1 MPPSS
6 HPAPLHASLPL
17 NDITGCVLAGG
28 RGMRMGGIDKG
39 LQPFLGQPLAGHAL
53 SRLAPQ
59 VGHLMLNANRHAEA
73 YAQLGAPYGAPVWP
87 DAEPDYPGPLAG
99 FLSGLTHCQTP
110 WLVCVPCDTPLFP
123 QDLVQRLAQAAL
135 AQQPAA
141 DIVVAHGWE
150 RSLDT
155 DQSRLRAQ
163 PVFCLMRSSLR
174 DSLQSFIRS
183 GGRKIDA
190 WTGQHRCA
198 TALFDRADDSPLA
211 FANANTQQELQ
222 ALAQAAACVPVTPP

>member
-1 MPPSS
+1 MPVS
-6 HPAPLHASLPL
+6 SLPDTL
-17 NDITGCVLAGG
+17 PLSDITGCVLAGG

-39 LQPFLGQPLAGHAL
+39 LQPFLGQPLAGHTL

-59 VGHLMLNANRHAEA
+59 VGHLMLNANRHTEA

-163 PVFCLMRSSLR
+163 PVFCLMRPSLR

>member
-1 MPPSS
+1 MPLSS
-6 HPAPLHASLPL
+6 LPDALPL

-28 RGMRMGGIDKG
+28 RGMRMGGMDKG
-39 LQPFLGQPLAGHAL
+39 LQPFLGLPLAAHAL
-53 SRLAPQ
+53 RRLAPQ
-59 VGHLMLNANRHAEA
+59 VGHLLLNANRHAEA
-73 YAQLGAPYGAPVWP
+73 YAQLGAAHDAPVWP

-99 FLSGLTHCQTP
+99 FLSGLTHCRTP

-135 AQQPAA
+135 AGQPAA

-150 RSLDT
+150 RSPDT
-155 DQSRLRAQ
+155 DQATLRAQ

-222 ALAQAAACVPVTPP
+222 ALAQAAALPNRTPF

>member
-1 MPPSS
+1 MCYYYTLSYTILFFFLMIRRPPRSTLFPYTTLFRS
-6 HPAPLHASLPL
+6 
-17 NDITGCVLAGG
+17 
-28 RGMRMGGIDKG
+28 
-39 LQPFLGQPLAGHAL
+39 
-53 SRLAPQ
+53 Q
-59 VGHLMLNANRHAEA
+59 VGHLLINANRHAEA
-73 YAQLGAPYGAPVWP
+73 YAQLGAAHGAPVWP

-99 FLSGLTHCQTP
+99 FLSGLMHCRTP

-123 QDLVQRLAQAAL
+123 LDLVERLVQAAL
-135 AQQPAA
+135 SQQPAA

-150 RSLDT
+150 RSLDA
-155 DQSRLRAQ
+155 DQSLLRAQ

-198 TALFDRADDSPLA
+198 TALFDRAGDKIGRA
-211 FANANTQQELQ
+211 H
-222 ALAQAAACVPVTPP
+222 V